1 MFINKVL
8 NYFIIHKYP
17 PRYLKKRNKH
27 LKNKKNNKKSP
38 EKIERKFSLCI
49 ISLFYSVE
57 KGYFVYPLF
66 SVIPSYKFVEEKKV
80 REIQIYK
87 GLDAR

>member
-1 MFINKVL
+1 MYYL
-8 NYFIIHKYP
+8 II
-17 PRYLKKRNKH
+17 
-27 LKNKKNNKKSP
+27 
-38 EKIERKFSLCI
+38 
-49 ISLFYSVE
+49 LFGR